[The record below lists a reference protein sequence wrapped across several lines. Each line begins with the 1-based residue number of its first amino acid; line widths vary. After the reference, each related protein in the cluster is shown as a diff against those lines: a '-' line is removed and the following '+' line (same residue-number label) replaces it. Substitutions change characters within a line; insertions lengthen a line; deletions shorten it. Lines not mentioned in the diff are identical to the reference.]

1 MAFQFPLL
9 QDILVGIVWA
19 AIIMV
24 CCIPFVDMVDC
35 LLIAHP
41 WCFPGLNL
49 VGIGLCLAYPELKMW
64 STARGDTTQVVAV
77 FSGIYQ
83 GLWYMGQHI
92 TPEMA
97 EAAAQSAHTGWAA
110 LAAAIGCQVL
120 GVGVLVALLEGLKKC
135 VIYVMATLL
144 GMDPHDPASK
154 QHLGVELP
162 YKYIGY
168 FTPSFCAG
176 YVMPAVFHY
185 LGWHRRNFLLE
196 ILHHAHYFG
205 L

>member
-1 MAFQFPLL
+1 MG
-9 QDILVGIVWA
+9 VVWA
-19 AIIMV
+19 GIIMI

-41 WCFPGLNL
+41 WCFPGLNV

-64 STARGDTTQVVAV
+64 STARGDTTQVIAV
-77 FSGIYQ
+77 FSGVYQ
-83 GLWYMGQHI
+83 GLWYMGQVT

-97 EAAAQSAHTGWAA
+97 EAAALSAHTGWAA

-120 GVGVLVALLEGLKKC
+120 GVAVLVTLLQTLKKC
-135 VIYVMATLL
+135 VIYVVATLL

-154 QHLGVELP
+154 RHLGVELP

-168 FTPSFCAG
+168 FTPCFCAS
-176 YVMPAVFHY
+176 YAMPALFLY

-196 ILHHAHYFG
+196 IHNHSHYFG